1 MVTENDVGKEVYFIS
16 LSRIKK
22 GFLCNNATTS
32 FRDIYGNNHKYFN
45 VETNDNFDNFH
56 FVCEDEIFT
65 SKRKLINYFLSDKIP
80 QEEILCRSNIKNCTN
95 LNDIERILANKP
107 SYILTNDHRVKY
119 GVIISNNENRITRI
133 YKSFEEEVY
142 SILENDIIIPCF
154 DFYNIK
160 YGIREKVDIE
170 GAKLF
175 SRKEELIKYI
185 SRIVKE
191 L

>member
-1 MVTENDVGKEVYFIS
+1 MVTENDIGKEVYFIS
-16 LSRIKK
+16 LIGIKK
-22 GFLCNNATTS
+22 GFLLNDTTAS
-32 FRDIYGNNHKYFN
+32 FRDIYGYNHKYFKAG
-45 VETNDNFDNFH
+45 TNDDFH

-65 SKRKLINYFLSDKIP
+65 SKRQIINYFLSDKIP
-80 QEEILCRSNIKNCTN
+80 QEKILCRSDIKNCTN

-119 GVIISNNENRITRI
+119 GVVLSNNENRITRI
-133 YKSFEEEVY
+133 YKFSEEAVY

-160 YGIREKVDIE
+160 YGIREKVDIY
-170 GAKLF
+170 GSKLF
-175 SRKEELIKYI
+175 STKEELIKDI
-185 SRIVKE
+185 SRQIKE